1 MGELT
6 LSVERFRREL
16 DYDDWANRE
25 VLRHL
30 QRESLPPPCCASWL
44 AHVLGAQ
51 SEWLARLASGQSA
64 LPVWPK
70 LTLDELEPEL
80 ARLRQAWRRF
90 LAELAPHGLERSITY
105 VNTKGQTHTSRVED
119 VLTHVL
125 LHGAYHRGQIASALR
140 EAGLTPPCTDYIHA
154 TRSGK
159 IE

>member
-30 QRESLPPPCCASWL
+30 QRESSPPACCAGWL

-51 SEWLARLASGQSA
+51 AEWLTRLGGARSE

-70 LTLDELEPEL
+70 LTLDELEPYL
-80 ARLRQAWRRF
+80 GRLRSDWRRF
-90 LAELAPHGLERSITY
+90 LAALEPQGLERTITY
-105 VNTKGQTHTSRVED
+105 VNTKGQTWTSRVED

-125 LHGAYHRGQIASALR
+125 MHGAYHRGQIASALR
-140 EAGLTPPCTDYIHA
+140 EAGLTPPYTDYIHA
-154 TRSGK
+154 TRSGR